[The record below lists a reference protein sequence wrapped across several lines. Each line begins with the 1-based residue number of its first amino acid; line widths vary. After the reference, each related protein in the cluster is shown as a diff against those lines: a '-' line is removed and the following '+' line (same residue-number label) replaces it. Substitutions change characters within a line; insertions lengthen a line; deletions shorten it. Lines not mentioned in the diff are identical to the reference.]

1 VKNFTAAMKDTTGS
15 SVEVGDEAD
24 HARIALQDEIETLQ
38 GQIEHSTAEVRS
50 NLQSDTPFR

>member
-1 VKNFTAAMKDTTGS
+1 MKDTTGS
-15 SVEVGDEAD
+15 VEVGDQAD

-38 GQIEHSTAEVRS
+38 AQIEHSTAEVRS